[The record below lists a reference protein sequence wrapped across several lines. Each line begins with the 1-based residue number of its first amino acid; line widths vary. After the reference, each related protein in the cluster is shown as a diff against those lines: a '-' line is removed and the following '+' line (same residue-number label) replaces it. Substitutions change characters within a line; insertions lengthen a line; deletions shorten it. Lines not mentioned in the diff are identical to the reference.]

1 MLRGVL
7 QFTGLLTCASLAH
20 AQPIIHDQPWD
31 GVTPGRAAT
40 ASLDNVP
47 GSTYQL
53 DNFSRQNFCIINRI
67 TFFGVEAPGGDPSAN
82 VACQFRIQRLP
93 SFTNPSTIYAAGS
106 TTAAYQNGNL
116 VFEGLSANLAPGD
129 YWITAWVER
138 PSSGGTW
145 LWRATTPVDGPEA
158 VVHNPGGGQGFGTNP
173 LPGFLVYGQSRDMAF
188 RIQGDPL
195 PEPSTLLTAIV
206 GILLIAKRKG

>member
-1 MLRGVL
+1 V
-7 QFTGLLTCASLAH
+7 FTGLNL
-20 AQPIIHDQPWD
+20 
-31 GVTPGRAAT
+31 
-40 ASLDNVP
+40 
-47 GSTYQL
+47 
-53 DNFSRQNFCIINRI
+53 
-67 TFFGVEAPGGDPSAN
+67 
-82 VACQFRIQRLP
+82 
-93 SFTNPSTIYAAGS
+93 
-106 TTAAYQNGNL
+106 NL
-116 VFEGLSANLAPGD
+116 VIGD

-195 PEPSTLLTAIV
+195 PEPATLFAAIA
-206 GILLIAKRKG
+206 GILFLAKRRK